1 VKIHYVLINPKGE
14 KQMRGI
20 IEKKIEDVM
29 TKDVITVTRDT
40 NLRELRDLFN
50 KYDYNA
56 FPVVENGDILGV
68 VTKLNFLKIFS
79 FDPERLI
86 PDLRSI
92 FAKNAGDI
100 MSKRIIAV
108 CSGESIQKAAKKM
121 LDNRVRA
128 LMVTDK
134 EKKKLKGII
143 TRGDIMKFVSVD

>member
-1 VKIHYVLINPKGE
+1 
-14 KQMRGI
+14 MRGI

-29 TKDVITVTRDT
+29 TKNVITVTRDT

-56 FPVVENGDILGV
+56 FPVVEDGVILGV

-79 FDPERLI
+79 FDPERLV
-86 PDLRSI
+86 PDLKSI

-108 CSGESIQKAAKKM
+108 CSGESIHKAAKKM

-128 LMVTDK
+128 VLVTDK

-143 TRGDIMKFVSVD
+143 TRGDIMKYVEVD

>member
-1 VKIHYVLINPKGE
+1 
-14 KQMRGI
+14 MREI

-29 TKDVITVTRDT
+29 TKNVITVTRET

-50 KYDYNA
+50 KYDFNA
-56 FPVVENGDILGV
+56 FPVVENGEILGV

-86 PDLRSI
+86 PDIRSI

-100 MSKRIIAV
+100 MAKRIIAV
-108 CSGESIQKAAKKM
+108 CSGESIHKAARKM

-128 LMVTDK
+128 IMVTDK
-134 EKKKLKGII
+134 DKKKLKGII
-143 TRGDIMKFVSVD
+143 TRGDIMKYVEVD

>member
-1 VKIHYVLINPKGE
+1 
-14 KQMRGI
+14 MRGI

-29 TKDVITVTRDT
+29 TKNVITVTRNT

-50 KYDYNA
+50 KYDFNA
-56 FPVVENGDILGV
+56 FPVVENGAILGV

-100 MSKRIIAV
+100 MSKRILAV
-108 CSGESIQKAAKKM
+108 CCGDSIQKAAKKM

-128 LMVTDK
+128 VLVTDRS
-134 EKKKLKGII
+134 KKILKGII
-143 TRGDIMKFVSVD
+143 TRGDIMKFVEVD

>member
-1 VKIHYVLINPKGE
+1 
-14 KQMRGI
+14 MRGI

-29 TKDVITVTRDT
+29 TKNVITVTRDT

-56 FPVVENGDILGV
+56 FPVVEDGVILGV

-79 FDPERLI
+79 FDPERLV

-128 LMVTDK
+128 VLVTDK
-134 EKKKLKGII
+134 EKKKLRGII
-143 TRGDIMKFVSVD
+143 TRGDIMKYVEVD

>member
-1 VKIHYVLINPKGE
+1 
-14 KQMRGI
+14 MRGI

-29 TKDVITVTRDT
+29 TKNVITVTRDT

-50 KYDYNA
+50 KYDFNA
-56 FPVVENGDILGV
+56 FPVVENGEIIGV

-100 MSKRIIAV
+100 MSKRILAV
-108 CSGESIQKAAKKM
+108 CSGDSIQKAAKKM

-128 LMVTDK
+128 VLVTDRS
-134 EKKKLKGII
+134 KKILKGII
-143 TRGDIMKFVSVD
+143 TRGDIMKFVEVD

>member
-1 VKIHYVLINPKGE
+1 
-14 KQMRGI
+14 MRGI

-29 TKDVITVTRDT
+29 TKNVITVTRDT

-56 FPVVENGDILGV
+56 MPVVENGEILGV

-108 CSGESIQKAAKKM
+108 CSGESIKRLRKC
-121 LDNRVRA
+121 L
-128 LMVTDK
+128 
-134 EKKKLKGII
+134 II
-143 TRGDIMKFVSVD
+143 ELEPYL

>member
-1 VKIHYVLINPKGE
+1 
-14 KQMRGI
+14 MRGI

-29 TKDVITVTRDT
+29 TKNVITVTRDT

-50 KYDYNA
+50 LYDYNA
-56 FPVVENGDILGV
+56 FPVVENEVIMGV

-79 FDPERLI
+79 FDPDRLI
-86 PDLRSI
+86 PDLKSI
-92 FAKNAGDI
+92 YAQNAGDI

-128 LMVTDK
+128 VLVTDK

-143 TRGDIMKFVSVD
+143 TRGDIMKYIEVD